1 MKQQIEITVNGRLYE
16 LRVPVKMMLSELLRE
31 ELDLMGTKIGCGEGE
46 CGACTVL
53 LDDKAICSCMQLA
66 VETNGCHITT
76 IEGLAQNGRLDPLQE
91 AFIAKGAAQ
100 CGYCT
105 PGMIMSA
112 RALLNEN
119 PHPDEEEIR
128 QAMSGNFCRCTG
140 YAAIV
145 EAVLAVANGGS
156 DD

>member
-1 MKQQIEITVNGRLYE
+1 MKQPIKITVNGRLYE

-31 ELDLMGTKIGCGEGE
+31 ELALMGTKIGCGEGE

-53 LDDKAICSCMQLA
+53 LNGKAVCSCMQLA
-66 VETNGCHITT
+66 IETDGCHITT
-76 IEGLAQNGRLDPLQE
+76 IEGLAQNDRLDPLQE

-119 PHPDEEEIR
+119 PHPDEAEVR
-128 QAMSGNFCRCTG
+128 LAMSGNFCRCTG